1 MDSNINKYIHGIKR
15 ILNQDESDDNII
27 KFRKNLF
34 HVEEKIKNKKI
45 DDAIKLIESNKELLG
60 RYPKIQAKLKPLL
73 EYLGRINS
81 SQKKEHDI
89 D

>member
-15 ILNQDESDDNII
+15 ILNPDESDDNII

-34 HVEEKIKNKKI
+34 HVEEKIKNKK
-45 DDAIKLIESNKELLG
+45 IKLIESNKELLG